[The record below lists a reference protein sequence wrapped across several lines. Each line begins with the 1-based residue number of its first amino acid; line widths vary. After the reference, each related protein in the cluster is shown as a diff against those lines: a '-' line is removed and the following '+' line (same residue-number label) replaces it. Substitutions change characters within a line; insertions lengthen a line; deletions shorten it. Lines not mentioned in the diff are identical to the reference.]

1 MFPVALLLVPLTA
14 SATAT
19 ATASASASAIVTYKQ
34 TLTKRIVARFTSTK
48 LATD

>member
-19 ATASASASAIVTYKQ
+19 ASASAIVTYKQ
-34 TLTKRIVARFTSTK
+34 TLTKRIVARFTTTK